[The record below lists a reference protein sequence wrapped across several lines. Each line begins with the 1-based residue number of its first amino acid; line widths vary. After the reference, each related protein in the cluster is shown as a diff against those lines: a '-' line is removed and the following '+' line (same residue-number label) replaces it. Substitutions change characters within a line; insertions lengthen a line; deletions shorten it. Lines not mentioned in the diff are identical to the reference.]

1 MDKFDIVIIGSG
13 PGGYVAAIRAGQL
26 GLKTAI
32 IEKEQKLG
40 GTCLHWGCIPT
51 KAMLFSAELLDRA
64 REGESYGLRIPSAD
78 PEIAKIHVYKDGVV
92 DKQAKGIEFLMRKNK
107 VTTIKGHGKIAG
119 PGRISITAEGQP
131 ETTLEAKNIILATG
145 SATKSLPGLDF
156 DNKAILSS
164 DHILKIDR
172 IPKRMAVLGAGAVG
186 VEFASAFR
194 SYGTEVS
201 VIEVLPTL
209 LPIEDEDCGKELLK
223 SFRRR
228 KIDTYLGSKLE
239 KLERMDKGVKLT
251 IASSDGKSQTL
262 EADLLLSAVG
272 RRPVTE
278 SCGLE
283 RTRIK
288 PDARGFIQVDPMMQ
302 TSEPGIY
309 AIGDIVANSP
319 MLAHVASAEG
329 IVAVEHIAGLSPKP
343 LNYDQMP
350 SCTYC
355 SPQVATVGLSEKK
368 AKERGY
374 TVKMG
379 VFPFSALP
387 KAGILRQREGMVKIV
402 ADAKYDEFLG
412 IHMVGPEVTDLLAEA
427 GVALRLEST
436 VEEIAH
442 TVHAHPTLSEI
453 VAEAA
458 HVTLGMPIHI

>member
-1 MDKFDIVIIGSG
+1 LDKFDVVIIGSG

-32 IEKEQKLG
+32 IEKDPKLG
-40 GTCLHWGCIPT
+40 GTCLHRGCIPT

-64 REGESYGLRIPSAD
+64 REAERFGLRIPSAD
-78 PEIAKIHVYKDGVV
+78 PEIAQIHTYKDGVV
-92 DKQAKGIEFLMRKNK
+92 TKNANGVEFLMRKNK
-107 VTTIKGHGKIAG
+107 VTWLKGLGKLVG
-119 PGRISITAEGQP
+119 PGRISVVAEGQA
-131 ETTLEAKNIILATG
+131 ETVVETKHVILATG
-145 SATKSLPGLDF
+145 STTKSLPGLDF
-156 DNKAILSS
+156 DGKAILSS

-201 VIEVLPTL
+201 IIEVLPSL

-228 KIDTYLGSKLE
+228 KIDCYLGSKLE
-239 KLERMDKGVKLT
+239 KLERVDKGVKLT
-251 IASSDGKSQTL
+251 VASSDGKVQQL
-262 EADLLLSAVG
+262 EADFLLSAVG
-272 RRPVTE
+272 RRPVTDGV
-278 SCGLE
+278 GLD

-288 PDARGFIQVDPMMQ
+288 PDARGFIQVDGMMQ

-309 AIGDIVANSP
+309 AIGDIVANTP

-374 TVKMG
+374 TVKTG

-387 KAGILRQREGMVKIV
+387 KAGVLLQREGMAKIV

-412 IHMVGPEVTDLLAEA
+412 IHMVGPEVTDLVAEA
-427 GVALRLEST
+427 GVALKLEST

-453 VAEAA
+453 VGEAA
-458 HVTLGMPIHI
+458 HATLGMPIHI